1 MSDDHASIATLR
13 QAHDA
18 FATLASGLD
27 RDEIRARSY
36 CDEWSAAQVAS
47 HIGSGAELGTGW
59 LRAAIDHTDPTE
71 GVDMPAVWDKWNA
84 LSPEEQVTQAVA
96 ASAAQVAAFES
107 ATTEQL
113 EQAHVAL
120 FGAIELD
127 GFGLA
132 RFRLPELVIHTWDI
146 AVMRDPSAR
155 LLGPAVDFVVDGM
168 AASVGWFGRPQ
179 PRPWILN
186 IETSG
191 PERSYVLRNGERV
204 TLEPGSSADADGVM
218 RLPAESLI
226 RLVYGRVD
234 DTTGGEIGIDASGVG
249 LDDLRAVFPGV

>member
-1 MSDDHASIATLR
+1 MSDEHAGIATLH

-18 FATLASGLD
+18 FASLVSGLD

-36 CDEWSAAQVAS
+36 CAEWSAAQVAS
-47 HIGSGAELGTGW
+47 HIGSGAEFATGW
-59 LRAAIDHTDPTE
+59 LHAAIDHTDPTE
-71 GVDMPAVWDKWNA
+71 GVDMPAVWDRWNA
-84 LSPEEQVTQAVA
+84 LSPEEQVTEAVA
-96 ASAAQVAAFES
+96 ASAGHVAAFES

-113 EQAHVAL
+113 EQAHVVL

-155 LLGPAVDFVVDGM
+155 LLGPAVDFILDGM

-179 PRPWILN
+179 PRAWILN
-186 IETSG
+186 IETRG
-191 PERSYVLRNGERV
+191 PERSYVLRNGEGV
-204 TLEPGSSADADGVM
+204 TLEAGSSADADGVM

-234 DTTGGEIGIDASGVG
+234 DTTADEIGIDAAGVR